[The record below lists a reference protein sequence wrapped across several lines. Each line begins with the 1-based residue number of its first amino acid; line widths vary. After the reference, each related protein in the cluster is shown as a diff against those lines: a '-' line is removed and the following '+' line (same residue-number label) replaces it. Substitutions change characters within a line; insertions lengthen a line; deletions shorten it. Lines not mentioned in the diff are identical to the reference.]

1 MAYRLG
7 FALAISVLAIIASS
21 GIAAA
26 GYIPQSYYTYYTVN
40 SSSSFSLG
48 VYYNVSNSSVLTIIP
63 ASEFAAYGNGGAYTT
78 LYNSTVSSSGMD
90 LFNLSRGD
98 YYVILYAYSNPVSYS
113 FYVQQGHNPKTYYAS
128 RSFNYSVYLLNYSLV
143 NISYLGS
150 TPLNILSQGQYVETD
165 QNAGGLSTF
174 ANRGVYNATIIPSG
188 SSKIYVFSS
197 VSPSLVNPLNFTQH
211 GLSVG
216 LVYYGLKFDSAG
228 ISPVPVKTD
237 ELVGKATINS
247 ISAFNATP
255 PVNSSQY
262 GAGLQLNA
270 MLRII
275 SPYGNR
281 TYWVQNVL
289 SLNTSSMQYTYNDNV
304 WNASSEDAS
313 VSRSTVS
320 GSGSMLSF
328 PTPSGVKQRIYA
340 YQTYAK
346 AYSLPINVTLVTS
359 VTQKAGTPVVHFGY
373 INGGQ
378 VTYYDNVT
386 ISVPS
391 SSAYLLSTPYYE
403 AGNGN
408 PYDFELVFGGSSN
421 GEVSYF
427 SRMLSSIS
435 LYYESGGKLLPFPSY
450 LTFGSDTAEGA
461 TDLTVVS
468 SPTGALVTTGTEN
481 YNEYILP
488 SGQYKQP
495 APTTSVTTSTVPST
509 STSTVTST
517 ATTTIPPPSTTVQS
531 SSVSPTPYV
540 SGVSVEELIAVLV
553 ILIIALLI
561 IGVAAHKRA
570 NRGA

>member
-7 FALAISVLAIIASS
+7 FALAISALAIIASS
-21 GIAAA
+21 GIAVA
-26 GYIPQSYYTYYTVN
+26 GYIPQSYYTYYSIN

-63 ASEFAAYGNGGAYTT
+63 ASEFAAYGNGNTYTT

-90 LFNLSRGD
+90 LFNLSKGD
-98 YYVILYAYSNPVSYS
+98 YYVILYANSNPVSYS

-128 RSFNYSVYLLNYSLV
+128 RSFNYSIYLSNYSMV
-143 NISYLGS
+143 NVSFLS
-150 TPLNILSQGQYVETD
+150 SVPSDILSQGQYVETD

-197 VSPSLVNPLNFTQH
+197 SSPALVNPINFTQR

-216 LVYYGLKFDSAG
+216 LVYYGLKFGSAE
-228 ISPVPVKTD
+228 IFPVPVKTN
-237 ELVGKATINS
+237 ELLGKATISS

-262 GAGLQLNA
+262 GASLQLNA

-275 SPYGNR
+275 SPYGNH

-289 SLNTSSMQYTYNDNV
+289 SLNTSSMQYSYNDNV
-304 WNASSEDAS
+304 WNASSEGAS
-313 VSRSTVS
+313 VSRSSVS
-320 GSGSMLSF
+320 GSGSMLDF
-328 PTPSGVKQRIYA
+328 PTPSGVKQKIYA
-340 YQTYAK
+340 YQTYSK
-346 AYSLPINVTLVTS
+346 GYSLPINVTLVTS
-359 VTQKAGTPVVHFGY
+359 ITQNAGTPVVHFGY
-373 INGGQ
+373 IKGGA

-386 ISVPS
+386 INVPS

-421 GEVSYF
+421 GEISYF

-435 LYYESGGKLLPFPSY
+435 LYYMSGGSILEFPSY

-461 TDLTVVS
+461 SDLTVVP
-468 SPTGALVTTGTEN
+468 SPNGALVTTGTEN

-488 SGQYKQP
+488 SGSYTPP
-495 APTTSVTTSTVPST
+495 APTSSVTTSTVPST

-517 ATTTIPPPSTTVQS
+517 ATTTIFSSSTTVQS
-531 SSVSPTPYV
+531 PPAINTTYV
-540 SGVSVEELIAVLV
+540 SGVSIEELVAVLV
-553 ILIIALLI
+553 ILIIVLLV
-561 IGVAAHKRA
+561 IGIAAHKRA

>member
-7 FALAISVLAIIASS
+7 FALAISALAVIASS

-26 GYIPQSYYTYYTVN
+26 GYIPQSYYTYYAVN

-90 LFNLSRGD
+90 LFNLSSGN
-98 YYVILYAYSNPVSYS
+98 YYVILYANDNPVSYS
-113 FYVQQGHNPKTYYAS
+113 FYVQQGHNPKTYLTS
-128 RSFNYSVYLLNYSLV
+128 RSFNYSIYLSNYSMV
-143 NISYLGS
+143 NVSFLS
-150 TPLNILSQGQYVETD
+150 SVPSDILSQGQYVETG
-165 QNAGGLSTF
+165 QNSGGLSTF

-188 SSKIYVFSS
+188 NAKIYVFSS
-197 VSPSLVNPLNFTQH
+197 SSPALVNPINFTQH
-211 GLSVG
+211 GMSVG
-216 LVYYGLKFDSAG
+216 LVYYGLKFNPAG
-228 ISPVPVKTD
+228 IYPVPVKTN
-237 ELVGKATINS
+237 ELVGKAMISS

-255 PVNSSQY
+255 PANSSQY
-262 GAGLQLNA
+262 GASLQLNA

-275 SPYGNR
+275 SPYGNH

-313 VSRSTVS
+313 VSRFTVS
-320 GSGSMLSF
+320 GSGSMLDFS
-328 PTPSGVKQRIYA
+328 TPSGAKQRIYA
-340 YQTYAK
+340 YQTYANG
-346 AYSLPINVTLVTS
+346 YSLPINATLVTS
-359 VTQKAGTPVVHFGY
+359 VTQNAGTPVVHFGY
-373 INGGQ
+373 INGG
-378 VTYYDNVT
+378 VVSYYDNVT
-386 ISVPS
+386 INVPS

-421 GEVSYF
+421 GEISYF

-435 LYYESGGKLLPFPSY
+435 LYYASGGKLLPFPSY

-461 TDLTVVS
+461 TDLTVVPS
-468 SPTGALVTTGTEN
+468 TSGALVTTGTEN
-481 YNEYILP
+481 YSEYILP
-488 SGQYKQP
+488 SGSYTQP
-495 APTTSVTTSTVPST
+495 EPTSSVTTSTVPST

-517 ATTTIPPPSTTVQS
+517 ATTTMPSSTTIAQS
-531 SSVSPTPYV
+531 APAASAAYV
-540 SGVSVEELIAVLV
+540 SGVSAEELIAVLV
-553 ILIIALLI
+553 ILVIVLLI